1 MHCSPESRRRQDGC
15 NASAGLRI
23 APHWLILLLAALL
36 AFAKAPVHAAEPLAR
51 TSIQLNWM
59 YQFEFAGPITALEK
73 GFYREAG
80 LDVELHQGGPHI
92 DPIAPVAEGTIDFG
106 IAGSS
111 LVLERFGGKPVVA
124 LASLMQHSAVGLL
137 ARKSAHIGSVFDLKG
152 KRLAITFDTAAEND
166 AYLKSQGIAPSDYQ
180 RIDHFVSVDG
190 LDAGKADAIAI
201 YVSNELFQ
209 IRDRID
215 QYMLFTPRSSGID
228 LFGNILFTSE
238 KLVAQHPERVKAFR
252 QATIRGWDYAL
263 KHPQEVTD
271 LILARYNT
279 QNKSRE
285 HLLFE
290 AEKLR
295 ELTRPDIVEPGYM
308 SPGRWRHVADVYAEL
323 GKLPADFDLE
333 GFIYDPDP
341 RGDLTWVYLGLL
353 GSSLALLI
361 VLGIAMHFRRMN
373 RRLVSANQTALSAR
387 QALEQSEQRFRQLF
401 DSSPD
406 PVWIIDNRRFVEC
419 NQAAVDMLGYP
430 DKRSLKNTHPSE
442 LSPERQ
448 PDGESSFAKA
458 ERMMTHAQQKGLHR
472 FEWVHTRRD
481 GTEFFAEV
489 TLSSLSL
496 QGRPVIHCTWRD
508 ITAQKQA
515 EEALIK
521 AKEQAESASQ
531 AKSRFLAT
539 MSHEIRT
546 PMNGILGMAQLLLM
560 DDELPEA
567 QRKEFTRTILN
578 SGQTLLT
585 LLNDILDLSK
595 VEAGKMELSSTVFDP
610 AQLVEETA
618 TLFGQSARSKDLDI
632 EAVWAGPPGACYQA
646 DASRL
651 RQMLSNLVG
660 NAVKFTHRGFVRVE
674 ASVIE
679 ADERQ
684 ALLEFAVI
692 DSGIGVPQEKQAQL
706 FHPFTQAD
714 NSTTREYG
722 GTGLGLSII
731 RSLARLMDGSVGME
745 SEPGKGSRFWFRVR
759 VESIDEGRER
769 RHAKRG
775 TAMDGRLQAA
785 MTGNVLVAEDNEV
798 NRKVIKTL
806 LTKLGID
813 AVCVANGLEAVE
825 TLRNGLDPD
834 LVLMDIQMPV
844 MDGIE
849 ATSHIRSWER
859 EAGRERVPIIA
870 LTASAFEEDSR
881 RCLAAGM
888 DHFLTKPID
897 IDALVRVLSKRLD
910 AHSVA

>member
-1 MHCSPESRRRQDGC
+1 
-15 NASAGLRI
+15 
-23 APHWLILLLAALL
+23 
-36 AFAKAPVHAAEPLAR
+36 
-51 TSIQLNWM
+51 M
-59 YQFEFAGPITALEK
+59 YQFEFAGPIAALEK

-80 LDVELHQGGPHI
+80 LDVELHQGGPNI
-92 DPIAPVAEGTIDFG
+92 DPITPVANGAIDFG

-111 LVLERFGGKPVVA
+111 LVLDRYGGKPVVA

-166 AYLKSQGIAPSDYQ
+166 AYLKSQGITASDYQ
-180 RIDHFVSVDG
+180 RIDHFVSVAG
-190 LDAGKADAIAI
+190 LDAGEADAIAV

-215 QYMLFTPRSSGID
+215 AYMLFTPRSSGID

-238 KLVAQHPERVKAFR
+238 KLLARHPERVKAFR

-263 KHPQEVTD
+263 KHPQEIAD
-271 LILARYNT
+271 LILARYNS
-279 QNKSRE
+279 QHKSRE

-308 SPGRWRHVADVYAEL
+308 SPGRWRHVAEVYAEL
-323 GKLPADFDLE
+323 GKLPADFDLD
-333 GFIYDPDP
+333 GFLYDPTP
-341 RGDLTWVYLGLL
+341 RADLTWVYLGLF
-353 GSSLALLI
+353 GSSLALLV

-373 RRLVSANQTALSAR
+373 RRLVLANQAAHAAR
-387 QALEQSEQRFRQLF
+387 QALEQSEQRLHQLF

-406 PVWIIDNRRFVEC
+406 PVWIIDNHRFVEC
-419 NQAAVDMLGYP
+419 NQAAADMLGYP
-430 DKRSLKNTHPSE
+430 DKESLKNTHPSD
-442 LSPERQ
+442 LSPEYQ
-448 PDGESSFAKA
+448 PDGESSFVKA
-458 ERMMTHAQQKGLHR
+458 ERIMSHAQKKGLHR

-481 GTEFFAEV
+481 GTDFFAEV

-515 EEALIK
+515 EEALIN
-521 AKEQAESASQ
+521 AKELAESASQ

-560 DDELPEA
+560 DDDLPNE
-567 QRKEFTRTILN
+567 QRKDFTRTILN

-595 VEAGKMELSSTVFDP
+595 VEAGKVALSSTVFDP
-610 AQLVEETA
+610 ARLIEESTA
-618 TLFGQSARSKDLDI
+618 LFAQSARSKGLRI
-632 EAVWAGPPGACYQA
+632 EAGWLGPSGICYEA

-651 RQMLSNLVG
+651 RQMLSNLVS
-660 NAVKFTHRGFVRVE
+660 NAVKFTHHGFVRVE
-674 ASVIE
+674 GSVIE

-684 ALLEFAVI
+684 ALLEFAVS
-692 DSGIGVPQEKQAQL
+692 DSGIGVPQEKQAML

-714 NSTTREYG
+714 SSTTREYG
-722 GTGLGLSII
+722 GSGLGLSII
-731 RSLARLMDGSVGME
+731 RSLARLMGGSVGME

-759 VESIDEGRER
+759 VESLGDGRER
-769 RHAKRG
+769 RHAKRNV
-775 TAMDGRLQAA
+775 DIDDRLRSSI
-785 MTGNVLVAEDNEV
+785 TGKLLVVEDNEV
-798 NRKVIKTL
+798 NRKVIQTL
-806 LTKLGID
+806 LGRLGLD
-813 AVCVANGLEAVE
+813 AVCVVNGLQAVE
-825 TLRNGLDPD
+825 TLRNGLEPD
-834 LVLMDIQMPV
+834 LVLMDVQMPV

-849 ATSHIRSWER
+849 ATGRIRAWER
-859 EAGRERVPIIA
+859 ETDRKRLPVVA
-870 LTASAFEEDSR
+870 LTAGAYAEDSQ

-888 DHFLTKPID
+888 DDFLTKPID
-897 IDALVRVLSKRLD
+897 IDALVGVLSKWLGTR
-910 AHSVA
+910 